1 VTSHAAEMRLK
12 ELTDEVAR
20 RHLNNTVTHEF
31 MDRVEKEA
39 ERLEVQIAN
48 YKKSK
53 SMGSYA
59 PPRGVRPRRH
69 QPRRQLRS
77 IIRRLRPWSRASYSA
92 DLDVPDRQ
100 GPNPALKQAAI
111 QRTPFKVTSGQKA
124 SSPATSAARSAR
136 NPPLPR
142 AGCHRTCCHR
152 FSRSATV
159 DGIRFHTS

>member
-59 PPRGVRPRRH
+59 PPPR
-69 QPRRQLRS
+69 S
-77 IIRRLRPWSRASYSA
+77 T
-92 DLDVPDRQ
+92 
-100 GPNPALKQAAI
+100 AAP
-111 QRTPFKVTSGQKA
+111 TPT
-124 SSPATSAARSAR
+124 PATTPVHHSQASA
-136 NPPLPR
+136 LE
-142 AGCHRTCCHR
+142 
-152 FSRSATV
+152 
-159 DGIRFHTS
+159 